1 MTNLLDMID
10 VNTNLTILFRISLAV
25 ILAFIPGIER
35 ELTGKFAGLRTHI
48 LVCLGACV
56 FTILSV
62 YGFEMR
68 SNLEPTELGGLSR
81 PFIQND
87 PARIAAQVITGIGF
101 IGAGTVMRH
110 GSNVFGITTAATLWV
125 CAAIG
130 MSCGCGEY
138 TTAIIASLATLFVLI
153 LIRRLEKSFLSK
165 RKISYRD
172 FEISISSSIEACD
185 KIEMVIENSFKK
197 VFKFNKK
204 LVNHKELRFLAVV
217 STKKSLKEINEFFK
231 NITEI
236 ESIEIREYYE

>member
-1 MTNLLDMID
+1 MLEMID
-10 VNTNLTILFRISLAV
+10 INQTLTILFRIFLAV

-56 FTILSV
+56 FTLLSV
-62 YGFEMR
+62 YGFEMQT
-68 SNLEPTELGGLSR
+68 NFDFEQMNGLSR

-110 GSNVFGITTAATLWV
+110 GSNVFGITTAATLWM

-138 TTAIIASLATLFVLI
+138 ITAIIASFATLFVLI
-153 LIRRLEKSFLSK
+153 LIRRLEKNFLSK
-165 RKISYRD
+165 RKVSYKD
-172 FEISISSSIEACD
+172 FEISILASIDACD
-185 KIEMVIENSFKK
+185 NIELIFEKSFRKIFKL
-197 VFKFNKK
+197 NKK
-204 LVNHKELRFLAVV
+204 LVNHSELRYSAVV
-217 STKKSLKEINEFFK
+217 STKRTLKEINEFFK
-231 NITEI
+231 NVPEI
-236 ESIEIREYYE
+236 ESIEIREHYE

>member
-1 MTNLLDMID
+1 MLDVTI
-10 VNTNLTILFRISLAV
+10 NWNETLIILFRISLAV
-25 ILAFIPGIER
+25 LLACIPGIER

-56 FTILSV
+56 FTLLSV

-68 SNLEPTELGGLSR
+68 SEVGEYNGSIR

-110 GSNVFGITTAATLWV
+110 GSNVFGITTAATLWM

-138 TTAIIASLATLFVLI
+138 MTAIIASLATLLVLI
-153 LIRRLEKSFLSK
+153 SIRRLEKNVLSK
-165 RKISYRD
+165 RKISYKD
-172 FEISISSSIEACD
+172 FEISIVASLDACD
-185 KIEMVIENSFKK
+185 NIELIFEKSFKK
-197 VFKFNKK
+197 IYRLNKK
-204 LVNHKELRFLAVV
+204 LVNHDELRYSAVV
-217 STKKSLKEINEFFK
+217 TTKKTLKEINEYFK
-231 NITEI
+231 DMNCI
-236 ESIEIREYYE
+236 ESIEIREHYE

>member
-1 MTNLLDMID
+1 MLDMID
-10 VNTNLTILFRISLAV
+10 INQTLTILFRIFLAV
-25 ILAFIPGIER
+25 VLAFIPGIER

-68 SNLEPTELGGLSR
+68 LDTNFAEVNGLTR

-138 TTAIIASLATLFVLI
+138 VTAVIASLATLVVLI
-153 LIRRLEKSFLSK
+153 SIRRLEKSFLSK
-165 RKISYRD
+165 KKISYRD
-172 FEISISSSIEACD
+172 FQISITATMDACD
-185 KIEMVIENSFKK
+185 NIELIFENSFKK
-197 VFKFNKK
+197 IFKLHKK
-204 LVNHKELRFLAVV
+204 LINNTELKYSAVV
-217 STKKSLKEINEFFK
+217 STKKSLKEINDYFK
-231 NITEI
+231 NISCI
-236 ESIEIREYYE
+236 ESIEIREYYG